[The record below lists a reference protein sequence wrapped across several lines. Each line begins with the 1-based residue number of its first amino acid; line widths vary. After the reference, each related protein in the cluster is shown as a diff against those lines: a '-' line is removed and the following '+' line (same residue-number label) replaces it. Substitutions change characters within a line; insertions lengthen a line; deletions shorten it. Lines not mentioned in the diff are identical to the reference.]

1 MNENNSH
8 QNVITAFLLLVVVI
22 VIGIVGYMHIDD
34 FSFVDAV
41 YMTIITVST
50 VGFGEV
56 HTLSDGGKLFTS
68 VLILASIIVLGYAI
82 SMLTQKLIHSQMSFF
97 YARNNKKR
105 KVKKNGKTCNSCWIW
120 QKWKTSS

>member
-1 MNENNSH
+1 LNENNSH

-97 YARNNKKR
+97 LF
-105 KVKKNGKTCNSCWIW
+105 T
-120 QKWKTSS
+120 